1 MDSGTW
7 IAVYIPVFIL
17 IFVILPQQHFA
28 QKSVMLKNKKKRSP
42 RIMVNEL
49 IKKYIG
55 KSCKIS
61 GGSFGTSITGK
72 ILQVHEN
79 WIEVETKKGVEL
91 VNAEFVQSI
100 KVSK

>member
-17 IFVILPQQHFA
+17 LFVILPQQHFT
-28 QKSVMLKNKKKRSP
+28 QKVIMLKNKKKWRLKFM
-42 RIMVNEL
+42 INEL

-55 KSCKIS
+55 KNCKIS
-61 GGSFGTSITGK
+61 GGSFGTSVTGK
-72 ILQVHEN
+72 IIHVHEN
-79 WIEVETKKGVEL
+79 WIEVETKNGVEL

-100 KVSK
+100 KVK